1 MKTAS
6 LVSQILLGLMFS
18 FGGVSG
24 YLAYHVFRSGV
35 SLAQGAQLISALRFG
50 HARS

>member
-6 LVSQILLGLMFS
+6 LVSQILLSLVFS
-18 FGGVSG
+18 FAGVGG
-24 YLAYHVFRSGV
+24 YLVYQVFRSGV
-35 SLAQGAQLISALRFG
+35 SLAHGAQLINALRFG